1 MKSII
6 QVKLVEK
13 CIKTWRSR
21 FILNKQA
28 VLLLFL
34 FSLFSMSLECLLHIQ
49 KLRKFAPSIL
59 LIQLNISYYKVYSH
73 LFFILSG
80 LLSAWLAGWK
90 YRLVDIVFIGMIIT
104 GVACLVGAIS
114 GILASAS
121 IGCGTVCTTVLI
133 NIFWILLN
141 TGLAPVIANIF
152 QLVVEQIPGAS
163 SSQLSSLVSWFVF
176 SKHLGYWLSEILI
189 GVFHRCIGR
198 DGKSYLQYSPYFIFV
213 SGAIYATVLSM
224 YSLLKYK
231 LVDYLPTSNTV
242 SHIYQV
248 VKYAIKHRR
257 PVQRSAMTYWEEK
270 IPKGMDLSKRKYG
283 GSFSSEQVEDVKTF
297 FRLLQLF
304 VLALFYLCTF
314 ELSGFSLHDF
324 IEDERTF
331 NYSIYWVEEFDSKCT
346 QSTMYN
352 IFNINLWILLSIIV
366 YEFFM
371 MPMLHYRVPNIRW
384 RLRLSFSLGFL
395 LCLVITIINGIDTY
409 STVTYRIDKFWF
421 KTGQSI
427 SAGIVGTIYFV
438 SMTEFILAQTPYAMR
453 NFFFNIYF
461 CISFLALTFSRYIF
475 QLFDSQCTSRNCPM
489 IYSLVISSLNFVAM
503 LLFWIAITRY
513 RMRSRGQD
521 DEHQQRWIEEV
532 YDRYLEDVK
541 D

>member
-34 FSLFSMSLECLLHIQ
+34 FSLFSMSFSAFGYAKDTL
-49 KLRKFAPSIL
+49 KFASSTL

-114 GILASAS
+114 GILTSAS
-121 IGCGTVCTTVLI
+121 TGCGTVCTTVLI

-189 GVFHRCIGR
+189 GVFHHCIGR
-198 DGKSYLQYSPYFIFV
+198 DGKSYLEYSPYFIFV

-283 GSFSSEQVEDVKTF
+283 GPFSSEQVEDVKTF

-314 ELSGFSLHDF
+314 GLSDFSLHDF
-324 IEDERTF
+324 KEDERTF
-331 NYSIYWVEEFDSKCT
+331 NYSIHWVEEFDSKCT

-461 CISFLALTFSRYIF
+461 FISFLALTFSRYIF

-521 DEHQQRWIEEV
+521 DEHQQKWIEEV
-532 YDRYLEDVK
+532 YDRYLEDFK